1 MLNISDFQYFN
12 FFTCHKI
19 VCYVVKMWRE
29 NDNDFIA
36 NFLLNPKVKLFL
48 KLSNIWQNYD

>member
-1 MLNISDFQYFN
+1 VLNISDFQYFN